1 MKQKNNYYAYV
12 LPSGKHGIVSDWK
25 SCEKLVSG
33 VQGARYRGF
42 VAKHDA
48 EAWLAAGA
56 EYESRPSRE
65 KHRMP
70 GIYFDAGTGR
80 GQGVE
85 INVTDEHGKSL
96 LHEALSPAAI
106 NRFGVHRIKSKSAT
120 NNFGELLAMRHAL
133 EIAMKRGAKK
143 IFGDSKLVIEYWSQ
157 WRIKRSELPE
167 KTVALANEVA
177 ALRELFEAGG
187 GEIIRISGDVNPAD
201 LGFHR

>member
-1 MKQKNNYYAYV
+1 MKPKNNYYAYV
-12 LPSGKHGIVSDWK
+12 LPSGKSGIVGDWK
-25 SCEKLVSG
+25 SCEKLVTG

-42 VAKHDA
+42 AEKRAA

-56 EYESRPSRE
+56 QYEARPPAR
-65 KHRMP
+65 KQRVP

-85 INVTDEHGKSL
+85 INVTDEYGKNL
-96 LHEALSPAAI
+96 LHETMSTAAI
-106 NRFGVHRIKSKSAT
+106 NRFGVHRIKDKSAT

-133 EIAMKRGAKK
+133 EIAVKRGVPK

-167 KTVALANEVA
+167 ATVKLANEVA

-187 GEIIRISGDVNPAD
+187 GKVLRISGDVNPAD